1 MTNQEAISRIVPNS
15 LGCQKHN
22 LGCKDQ
28 LAHQI
33 QMRLV
38 VADNDSGL
46 IKIESYRF
54 FSLDD
59 HTAYFSDEFSAGNA
73 VMNHHKSGCM
83 IDQFMEPNLFLFGHP
98 SDFDVDP
105 G

>member
-1 MTNQEAISRIVPNS
+1 
-15 LGCQKHN
+15 
-22 LGCKDQ
+22 
-28 LAHQI
+28 
-33 QMRLV
+33 MRLV
-38 VADNDSGL
+38 VADDDAGL

-59 HTAYFSDEFSAGNA
+59 HTAYFSDEFGAGDA

-83 IDQFMEPNLFLFGHP
+83 IDQLMEPNLFLFGHP
-98 SDFDVDP
+98 SDFDVEP